1 MSLKLVLRD
10 LSAGYEDIVV
20 LKNISLNVKEGSIV
34 AVLGPNG
41 AGKTTLLNTI
51 MGLTRVHNGKILY
64 NNQDILTFRT
74 RDRVERGIAL
84 VPEGRRL
91 FPELTVHENLIA
103 AAMATKRGRKTL
115 DENLKLVYETFPRLK
130 ERADQ
135 KAGTLSGGEQQ
146 MLAIGRALMSNP
158 ELLLLDEYSQ
168 GLAPS
173 IVSEISRKLF
183 ELRETKKLTILV
195 AEQQISR
202 IIKLSDE
209 IYVIEF
215 GVIVRHGTFDELS
228 KELKNLYIG

>member
-1 MSLKLVLRD
+1 MSFKLASKD

-20 LKNISLNVKEGSIV
+20 IKNISLSVKEGCIV

-41 AGKTTLLNTI
+41 AGKTTLLHTI
-51 MGLTRVHNGKILY
+51 MGLTKIHSGKIIY
-64 NNQDILTFRT
+64 NNHDISALKTWE
-74 RDRVERGIAL
+74 RVERGIAL
-84 VPEGRRL
+84 VPEGRRI
-91 FPELTVHENLIA
+91 FPELTVYENLIT

-130 ERADQ
+130 ERANQ

-146 MLAIGRALMSNP
+146 MLAIGRALMNNP

-173 IVSEISRKLF
+173 IVNEISRKLVG
-183 ELRETKKLTILV
+183 LKETKKLTILV
-195 AEQQISR
+195 AEQQISK
-202 IIKLSDE
+202 IINLSDE

-215 GVIVRHGTFDELS
+215 GVIVRHGTFEDLY